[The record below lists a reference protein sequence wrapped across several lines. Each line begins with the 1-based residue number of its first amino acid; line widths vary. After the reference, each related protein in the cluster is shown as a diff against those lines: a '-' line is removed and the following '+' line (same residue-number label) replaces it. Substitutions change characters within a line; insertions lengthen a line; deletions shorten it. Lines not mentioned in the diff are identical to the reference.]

1 MLKNIS
7 PAILGFALICFIL
20 PWAEISCQGHKV
32 ATVNGFQLATGTTI
46 EGQKVKGEALA
57 VFTLLSAIVGLA
69 LCFIKDKGRT
79 LGVIVS
85 SGVGIATILL
95 LKLKLDGD
103 ILREGRGI
111 IQLSYG
117 AGYYLI
123 LISFLSTIGINV
135 YYGCEGKWKPLFQGT
150 KVKPGY
156 KFCTECGSK
165 NETENRFCSKCGDKF
180 D

>member
-32 ATVNGFQLATGTTI
+32 ATVNGFQLVTGTTI

-57 VFTLLSAIVGLA
+57 VLTLLSAIVGLA
-69 LCFIKDKGRT
+69 LCIIKDKRRT

-123 LISFLSTIGINV
+123 LVSFLSTIGINV
-135 YYGCEGKWKPLFQGT
+135 YYGYEGKWKPFFQGT
-150 KVKPGY
+150 KVESGY
-156 KFCTECGSK
+156 KFCTECGYK
-165 NETENRFCSKCGDKF
+165 NEIDNRFCRKCGAKF